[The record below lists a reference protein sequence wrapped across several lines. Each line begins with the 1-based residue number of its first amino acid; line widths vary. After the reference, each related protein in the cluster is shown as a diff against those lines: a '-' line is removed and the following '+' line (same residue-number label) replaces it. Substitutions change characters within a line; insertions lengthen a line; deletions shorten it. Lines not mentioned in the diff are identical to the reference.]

1 MDETAL
7 VSAPRP
13 RSIVVVGGF
22 RKRYRRQV
30 AVEGV
35 DLEVRSGEIYGLL
48 GPDGAGKS
56 SLLKAIAGVTTFDA
70 GRIDVFGVRL
80 DSERAAEG
88 VKQRIG
94 FMPQGLGLNLYPE
107 LSVEENV
114 DFFARLRL
122 VPEKDL
128 RERKERLLA
137 MTRLGAFRGRA
148 MKKLS
153 GGMKQKLGLIC
164 TLIHEPDLLILD
176 EPTTGVDPL
185 SRRDFWTILAE
196 LLREHGTTVLVTTA
210 YMDEASRFNRVSLMY
225 GGRILA
231 EGPPERLCAAVPGT
245 VVRLKTPDPLRGIG
259 ELRRR
264 YPQVQPEGPWIRLF
278 VDGAGPG
285 AAVAAVRAMLDEAGI
300 DALCI
305 ESTETELDD
314 AFTALLRRRQDRSAQ
329 RLTEAPSRPPVAAR
343 PRIEDAHAIR
353 ARDISKRFGE
363 FTAVDHVTFD
373 VREGEIFG
381 LLGANGAGKTTVIKM
396 LTGIMPPSGGGGS
409 VAGADLARLGR
420 AIKRRIGYMS
430 QQFSLYTDLTA
441 AENVLLYAGIYGL
454 SRAEARER
462 CRWISEMAGLSFDND
477 DRSADLP
484 VGIRQRLALG
494 CALVHRPRVLFLDE
508 ATSGIDPIGRQ
519 QFWRVLLQL
528 AREEGVAI
536 LVTTHYM
543 SEAEHCDHLALM
555 HAGRVVADASPAALK
570 REVEEEEGQLL
581 EIDCDDPGGVMDRLV
596 GLGFRSPTLFG
607 HHVHLFSKFAQ
618 RDAARIDEALGA
630 RRRAAVRIRELSMDD
645 VFVHKIKQLERSA
658 TGGQAA

>member
-1 MDETAL
+1 VGQAAL
-7 VSAPRP
+7 VSGTQPHSVIKVA
-13 RSIVVVGGF
+13 GF
-22 RKRYRRQV
+22 RKRYRREV
-30 AVEGV
+30 AVEGA
-35 DLEVRSGEIYGLL
+35 DLEVRGGEIYGLL

-56 SLLKAIAGVTTFDA
+56 SLLKAIAGVMTFDA

-80 DSERAAEG
+80 DSEKAAEG
-88 VKQRIG
+88 IKQRVG

-107 LSVEENV
+107 LSVDENV

-122 VPEKDL
+122 VPENDL
-128 RERKERLLA
+128 RARKDRLLA
-137 MTRLGAFRGRA
+137 MTRLGPFRGRA
-148 MKKLS
+148 MNKLS

-164 TLIHEPDLLILD
+164 TLIHQPDLLILD
-176 EPTTGVDPL
+176 EPTTGVDPV
-185 SRRDFWTILAE
+185 SRRDFWSILAE

-225 GGRILA
+225 DGKILA
-231 EGPPERLCAAVPGT
+231 EGRPEQLCETVQGT
-245 VVRLKTPDPLRGIG
+245 VLRLETAEPLRVID

-264 YPQVQPEGPWIRLF
+264 YPQVQPEGPCIRLF
-278 VDGAGPG
+278 VDRAGPG
-285 AAVAAVRAMLDEAGI
+285 EAAAAVRTLLDEAGI
-300 DALCI
+300 GALRLEPI
-305 ESTETELDD
+305 ETELDD
-314 AFTALLRRRQDRSAQ
+314 AFTALLRQREGRSA
-329 RLTEAPSRPPVAAR
+329 LPGLDAVAWPGSAAR
-343 PRIEDAHAIR
+343 PSDDARAIR
-353 ARDISKRFGE
+353 AREISRRFGD

-396 LTGIMPPSGGGGS
+396 LTGIMPPTSGGGS

-441 AENVLLYAGIYGL
+441 AENMLLYAGIYGL

-462 CRWISEMAGLSFDND
+462 CRWIADMAGLSFDND
-477 DRSADLP
+477 DRTADLP

-528 AREEGVAI
+528 SREEGVAI

-555 HAGRVVADASPAALK
+555 HAGRIVADAPPATLK
-570 REVEEEEGQLL
+570 REVEEEAGQLL
-581 EIDCDDPGGVMDRLV
+581 EIDCEDPGAVMDRLMK
-596 GLGFRSPTLFG
+596 LGFGAPTLFG

-618 RDAARIDEALGA
+618 RDAARIGEALGA
-630 RRRAAVRIRELSMDD
+630 NGRAAVHIRELSMDD
-645 VFVHKIKQLERSA
+645 VFVHKIRHLEQSA
-658 TGGQAA
+658 IAGSAA